1 MLFSKKKKNKN
12 QKLDRFKRLLAGGV
26 EVKALNCRVFAEDD
40 IAILEITVPE
50 VTEALHY
57 DELDFELFTTSKHI
71 KMKGEFKDADRK
83 GKFRNY
89 RFKLFEYNEFFE

>member
-1 MLFSKKKKNKN
+1 MLFKKKKKDKKP
-12 QKLDRFKRLLAGGV
+12 QLERFKKLLAGGV

-57 DELDFELFTTSKHI
+57 DELDFELFTTNKHI
-71 KMKGEFKDADRK
+71 KMKGEFKDADKK
-83 GKFRNY
+83 GRLRNY
-89 RFKLFEYNEFFE
+89 RFKLFEFNEFFE